1 MPSSSTQVRLIVSF
15 IVCSA
20 VCVGATAQDSDPSHR
35 KLTLPTGGNGN
46 AQQQIQLIKQLQS
59 LMKNRSKPDGESEG
73 LSDAQKSL
81 MESMLDQFRDSEDLP
96 KLSDI
101 PPDLLGKVLADPKAR
116 EDAAEMLKKFQKE
129 RKIPEGNGQGVLPL
143 PPQNRRNG
151 SGVSQKQNETIRRP
165 PSEGQLRTRESPGN
179 RDRKFEPNL
188 DQRSRLNAPKTAPQ
202 RQPTPDASTPPNQTL
217 PEGNSRP
224 PTRLPNESDSDY
236 EGRFMD
242 FLEQQIRKQRQNR
255 QGQDP
260 SSLDLPEIPPSPTNR
275 PGTDRSNPRNGPARL
290 QPLQNSPLDF
300 GGSSDLTPSISDL
313 LKNLDSLPPV
323 SKNPLAKNSAE
334 RSARGQR
341 QSEQQRAQE
350 AARLQQGRE
359 QARRELDRGGLGSA
373 FKKIVR
379 DSKSQ
384 LEKESKSG
392 TAGKSLDGRSGRKP
406 GTGSGMPK
414 GLQDSIIRSLDGLGK
429 DLVDIVKDGEF
440 KQRDRKTQDRRVES
454 STSRQKTP
462 AAPRNPK
469 PDGWSKQASDFFSD
483 IARPP
488 ADGVAPEAA
497 SASPEDGDSSAAT
510 NVSLTPFIVL
520 GVIALLALLLA
531 WNSGAISP
539 EAILARNK
547 GTSVPRRTLR
557 TRKDVVEAF
566 HQFAT
571 NSGRN
576 VKSWWTHQKVK
587 ELVRQQEPAKQ
598 APIEILASV
607 YERARYLPDEAVLA
621 DDQLH
626 AAEAALDR
634 CSS

>member
-1 MPSSSTQVRLIVSF
+1 MPSTSAQVRLIVSF

-20 VCVGATAQDSDPSHR
+20 VCVGASAQDTDPSHR
-35 KLTLPTGGNGN
+35 KLKLPTGSNGN
-46 AQQQIQLIKQLQS
+46 AQQQIQLIRQLQS
-59 LMKNRSKPDGESEG
+59 LIKNRSKSNGESEG

-81 MESMLDQFRDSEDLP
+81 MESMLEQFKDSKNLP

-129 RKIPEGNGQGVLPL
+129 RKIPEGNGQSDLPL
-143 PPQNRRNG
+143 PTQNRRKG
-151 SGVSQKQNETIRRP
+151 PGVSQKQTESTSQT
-165 PSEGQLRTRESPGN
+165 PSQGQLPSPKSTDSRN
-179 RDRKFEPNL
+179 RKFEPDP
-188 DQRSRLNAPKTAPQ
+188 DQRSPSPTAKTRPK
-202 RQPTPDASTPPNQTL
+202 QTL
-217 PEGNSRP
+217 PADNSRP

-242 FLEQQIRKQRQNR
+242 FLEQQIRKQRQKR
-255 QGQDP
+255 QGRDP

-275 PGTDRSNPRNGPARL
+275 PDTDRLNPRNGPAEL
-290 QPLQNSPLDF
+290 QSPQNHSLDS
-300 GGSSDLTPSISDL
+300 GGSSELTPSISDL

-323 SKNPLAKNSAE
+323 SGDPSAKKSAE
-334 RSARGQR
+334 QSARRQR

-392 TAGKSLDGRSGRKP
+392 KGGKSLDGRSGGQP
-406 GTGSGMPK
+406 GTSSGMSK

-440 KQRDRKTQDRRVES
+440 KQRDRKTQGRKVES
-454 STSRQKTP
+454 STSRQKVPT
-462 AAPRNPK
+462 APRKPK
-469 PDGWSKQASDFFSD
+469 PDGWSKKASEFFSD

-488 ADGVAPEAA
+488 AGEVAPEAA
-497 SASPEDGDSSAAT
+497 SVSPDDGASSATA
-510 NVSLTPFIVL
+510 NVSFTPFIVL
-520 GVIALLALLLA
+520 GVIVLSAILLA

-547 GTSVPRRTLR
+547 DTSVPRRPLR

-571 NSGRN
+571 RSGRN
-576 VKSWWTHQKVK
+576 VKSWWTHQQVK

-598 APIEILASV
+598 APIEVLASV
-607 YERARYLPDEAVLA
+607 YERARYLPDESVLA

-634 CSS
+634 CRS